1 MAKYYRPNKRYP
13 KYWHKLRFV
22 VFYRDKFVCQL
33 CGRKT
38 IMHSKCGLGTNCH
51 HITPIRLGGRHD
63 IENLTTLCRRCHEFI
78 HENYIKKRSKKYG
91 K

>member
-13 KYWHKLRFV
+13 KYWNKLRFK
-22 VFYRDKFVCQL
+22 VFYRDKFKCQL

-38 IMHSKCGLGTNCH
+38 IPHSKNNDITTCH

-63 IENLTTLCRRCHEFI
+63 LKNLTTLCKRCHEFI
-78 HENYIKKRSKKYG
+78 HGYYIRG
-91 K
+91 KL